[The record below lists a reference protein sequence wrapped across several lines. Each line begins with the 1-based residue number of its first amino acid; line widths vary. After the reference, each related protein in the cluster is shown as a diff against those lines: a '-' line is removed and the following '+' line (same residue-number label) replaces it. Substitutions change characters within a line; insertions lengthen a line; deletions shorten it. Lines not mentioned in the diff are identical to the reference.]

1 MPLQPHVQ
9 AYLEQTMA
17 LNLPPISEQTPDQ
30 LRQAQRQEMAEYGAP
45 EPVAHVENRTIP
57 GPGGEIPIRIYTPQG
72 SGPFPLLVYFHGG
85 GWVVCDLDTH
95 DGICRSLA
103 NRAGCVVV
111 AVDYRLAP
119 EHKFPAAPE
128 DCFAATKWVAA
139 NAAAINGD
147 ANRIAIGGDSAGG
160 NLTAVITQM
169 ARDQGGPSLIF
180 QLMNCPCTDF
190 SMTAPSIERNG
201 AGCGLDK
208 EDMIWFMNHYLN
220 NESERTD
227 PLASPLLAKDLS
239 GLPPALIIVAEYD
252 LLCDEGEQYGQRLKE
267 AGVPVT
273 ISCYE
278 GMIHGFIGT
287 PLDLEERGMN
297 ECAAALRAAFASKAA
312 V

>member
-9 AYLEQTMA
+9 AYLEETKA
-17 LNLPPISEQTPDQ
+17 LNQPPTSAQTPEQ
-30 LRQAQRQEMAEYGAP
+30 VRQAIKAEIAEYGEP
-45 EPVAHVENRTIP
+45 EAVARVENRTIP

-72 SGPFPLLVYFHGG
+72 SGPFPILVYFHGG

-128 DCFAATKWVAA
+128 DCFAATKWVAE

-147 ANRIAIGGDSAGG
+147 PTRIAIGGDSAGG

-169 ARDQGGPSLIF
+169 ARDQGGPAIIF

-201 AGCGLDK
+201 EGCGLDK
-208 EDMIWFMNHYLN
+208 ADMIWFMNHYLN
-220 NESERTD
+220 NESERKD
-227 PLASPLLAKDLS
+227 PLASPLLAADLS
-239 GLPPALIIVAEYD
+239 GLPPALIITSEYD
-252 LLCDEGEQYGQRLKE
+252 LLCDEGEAYGHRLKE

-273 ISCYE
+273 ISRYE
-278 GMIHGFIGT
+278 GMIHGFIGS

-297 ECAAALRAAFASKAA
+297 ECAAALRAAFASK
-312 V
+312 